1 MVPPGQGEG
10 FCLERDGSR
19 DVPAQERPEWVLK
32 SPLGGMWSPCRGKGR
47 KSQEGGGGSGI
58 WAGRQYVNE
67 QWRESLE
74 RKVSV
79 CPGTCFI
86 SHVPLSS
93 LKPHPIRDI
102 KGAGRGGHTPHTHW
116 SGVVTA
122 HQSQT
127 RGGSCHWLSH
137 LWSPGLG
144 TWLQAEVGR
153 PWGRARDPQAEA
165 GDPAVSRS
173 LSSVR
178 SRTGSNWARTSSICE
193 PQRANCAPVTTYSK
207 L

>member
-1 MVPPGQGEG
+1 MGGEVLPMVPPGQGEG

-102 KGAGRGGHTPHTHW
+102 KGAGRGDTPLTPIGQVW
-116 SGVVTA
+116 SLPTNRRQGV
-122 HQSQT
+122 
-127 RGGSCHWLSH
+127 
-137 LWSPGLG
+137 
-144 TWLQAEVGR
+144 
-153 PWGRARDPQAEA
+153 DP
-165 GDPAVSRS
+165 V
-173 LSSVR
+173 
-178 SRTGSNWARTSSICE
+178 TGSATCGPLGWAHGSRQKWGVGGAAQGTRR
-193 PQRANCAPVTTYSK
+193 QRQVT
-207 L
+207 LR